1 LFRSGVSEQR
11 RAAAGFTL
19 IEVVVA
25 LAVVAVSLSAVGALV
40 ARTVRGIASIDQHL
54 SLVET
59 ARAVEVAL
67 PDRAALVPGGTAGE
81 MAGHRWRVDVLPF
94 GSNRVDSPI
103 PWVPQTVVIQV
114 QAPGGP
120 LLQINTVRL
129 RKRPQQ

>member
-1 LFRSGVSEQR
+1 
-11 RAAAGFTL
+11 
-19 IEVVVA
+19 
-25 LAVVAVSLSAVGALV
+25 
-40 ARTVRGIASIDQHL
+40 
-54 SLVET
+54 
-59 ARAVEVAL
+59 
-67 PDRAALVPGGTAGE
+67 